1 MLNVSDVDGP
11 GEAEADGPGEAE
23 ADGPGEAE
31 ADGPGE
37 AEADGPGEAEA
48 DGPGEAEAD
57 GPGEAEAVADSNV
70 GVDFIDIIFGIAV
83 GVVFMRFAETTRHQ
97 HDQWGYLV
105 VALALIGFSWI
116 GYHTAKT
123 ANPNKSGLRFTDFP
137 TILQFFIDIAI
148 VALYF
153 AIATETNG
161 RFSVEVALISIV
173 FALYSMWDSLDMVI
187 NVPKSRQRLQNSLIF
202 TVGFTAIA
210 AFFEWPVKLHQTGVI
225 IVLDAVVIVL
235 LYVYR
240 ILQEGHV
247 RHGR

>member
-1 MLNVSDVDGP
+1 MVLSVSNAEGP
-11 GEAEADGPGEAE
+11 GEAG
-23 ADGPGEAE
+23 
-31 ADGPGE
+31 
-37 AEADGPGEAEA
+37 ADGPGEAEA

-97 HDQWGYLV
+97 YDQWGYLV

-116 GYHTAKT
+116 GYHTAKK
-123 ANPNKSGLRFTDFP
+123 ANPDKSGLKFSDFP
-137 TILQFFIDIAI
+137 TILQFFVDIAI

-161 RFSVEVALISIV
+161 KFSAEIALIAVV
-173 FALYSMWDSLDMVI
+173 FALYAIWDLLDMVI
-187 NVPKSRQRLQNSLIF
+187 GVPDSGTRLRNSLIF
-202 TVGFTAIA
+202 TVGFAAIA
-210 AFFEWPVKLHQTGVI
+210 AFFEWPVTLHQTGVI
-225 IVLDAVVIVL
+225 IVLDAAVIVL

-240 ILQEGHV
+240 ILQEEHV
-247 RHGR
+247 RHGQ